1 MTTFT
6 SDDICKALH
15 NLGVNFQSIGP
26 ELKALSFKSLRK
38 VEPAGIFYLEGA
50 APAVATTIRGSL
62 IVCSSIEGLHDSNS
76 FLLVKNPQLAFYKLM
91 RHFFEPAPQWG
102 IHPTAVVDPLAD
114 IHPEVEIGPYC
125 IVGKACLKQGVRLKS
140 HVVVADNSIVGSNTV
155 IEPHSTIGAT
165 GVVWV
170 WDEITGERVVQPQI
184 GGVEIGDDC
193 FIGSD
198 VSIVKGSVN
207 ESTRIGRGTVM
218 AHGTKIGHGCTVG
231 EYNHFANNVSL
242 AGNVHSGTQCF
253 FGSACVVRPMVKLA
267 ERTTV
272 GVGAVV
278 VGDVDSPDLVLMG
291 VPAKPFERKK
301 EKLSGVPKQST
312 GE

>member
-1 MTTFT
+1 MRTFT
-6 SDDICKALH
+6 SEDICKALGE
-15 NLGVNFQSIGP
+15 LGVSFQASGP
-26 ELKALSFKSLRK
+26 DLNGLTFKSLRHI
-38 VEPAGIFYLEGA
+38 EPAGVFYIEGA
-50 APAVATTIRGSL
+50 APAAALTIQDSL
-62 IVCSSIEGLHDSNS
+62 IVCSSVEGLHASNS
-76 FLLVKNPQLAFYKLM
+76 FLLVKSPQLVFYKLM

-125 IVGKACLKQGVRLKS
+125 IVGKACLKKGVRLKS
-140 HVVVADNSIVGSNTV
+140 HVVVADNCVVGTNTV

-170 WDEITGERVVQPQI
+170 WDDVTAERVVQPQI
-184 GGVEIGDDC
+184 GGVELGDDC

-207 ESTRIGRGTVM
+207 ESTHIGRGTVM

-242 AGNVHSGTQCF
+242 AGNVHTGTKCF
-253 FGSACVVRPMVKLA
+253 FGSASVVRPMVTLA

-278 VGDVDSPDLVLMG
+278 VGDVANPDLVLMG
-291 VPAKPFERKK
+291 VPAKPFEKKK